1 MEKPRDGLPENL
13 ARMGRQGGRD
23 RFRPH
28 EKAKDA
34 RGTLLRLLKLY
45 MKEGRALLGA
55 ALMTICSAGAAL
67 AAPYLIGSAI
77 NTMDIASGTVDR
89 PVLTTVLLAL
99 ISCYAAGWLLDTGS
113 GVIMARVS
121 QNLVRSLRRQF
132 FRKLQSLPLPF
143 YDTHPHGD
151 TMSRLTND
159 VDNISSTIAQSTT
172 QLVSNLLSVTGAFV
186 MMLLL
191 SPPLTVVAALTIPLV
206 FALTK
211 AIAGRSRR
219 YFLEQQRALGALGG
233 LTEEAIVGLKM
244 VKAFGREEATMASF
258 EEENARL
265 REVSTKA
272 QTWSGFL
279 MPMMNVINN
288 LSFAFVAC
296 AGGLMS
302 VKGMVSVG
310 VVVSFITY
318 SRQFGQPLN
327 NIAGMFNTLQSAL
340 AGAERVFEILDEAE
354 EPADAPG
361 AAELID
367 PKGRVEF
374 REVSFSYTP
383 GSPVLQKVSFTVEPG
398 EVVALVGETGAGKTT
413 IVNLLTR
420 FYEPDSGAILI
431 DGKNI
436 AAVKRRSLLDSFS
449 VVLQD
454 TCLFTGSI
462 GDNIRYSSPD
472 ASEEEVAEA
481 ARLAG
486 ADGFISRLPDGYRT
500 MVSGSTSSLS
510 QGQRQLLAIARAF
523 LRRAPI
529 LILDE
534 ATSSV
539 DTRTEKK
546 IQRAMVRLMEG
557 HTCFLIAH
565 RLSTIRDADRIM
577 VVAGGT
583 IAESGTH
590 DELMAR
596 RGRYYRMVVSQTG
609 QDERTG
615 ALGPRPLESNE
626 IPGYGVS

>member
-34 RGTLLRLLKLY
+34 RGTLRRLLKLY

-615 ALGPRPLESNE
+615 A
-626 IPGYGVS
+626 